1 MQFYIYLKCIV
12 LVTVVER
19 SKACAVFAHSKAGIV
34 GSNPKQGVDIWYVY
48 VFILFVLS
56 FV

>member
-1 MQFYIYLKCIV
+1 MP
-12 LVTVVER
+12 VTVAQR
-19 SKACAVFAHSKAGIV
+19 SKVRTVFSRSEAGIV
-34 GSNPKQGVDIWYVY
+34 GSNLDVWYVY